1 MIRKVLCITTVILL
15 GVLCRF
21 LSTANSNA
29 TPTLDA
35 DTYASFLNASANIS
49 TGINSAALGE
59 VGDKYSGTGTCIAG
73 DESPVIGTVYAT
85 IILVEEAVSF
95 NWYGGVSQT
104 RHVNGTDTQGLD
116 ASDWYLYDSR
126 SAWSDGSISGPGG
139 SASDVCYS
147 SYTLGLFNGA
157 VSCD

>member
-1 MIRKVLCITTVILL
+1 MIRKVLCITAVILL

-21 LSTANSNA
+21 LSPANSNA
-29 TPTLDA
+29 TPTVDA
-35 DTYASFLNASANIS
+35 DTYASFLNASANVS
-49 TGINSAALGE
+49 TGINSVALGA
-59 VGDKYSGTGTCIAG
+59 VGDKYSGPGTCIAG
-73 DESPVIGTVYAT
+73 DEPSVTGVIYAT
-85 IILVEEAVSF
+85 IILVQEAVSF

-139 SASDVCYS
+139 SASDVCHS
-147 SYTLGLFNGA
+147 AYTLGWFNGST
-157 VSCD
+157 SCD